1 LKYSDDELYKFY
13 QELQELWF
21 FENWILVIVWDHRKM
36 NPAEEW
42 ESDIFWPNRYTRSV
56 ATVVW
61 SWIQPGLE
69 KSWLIQHTDFYNSL
83 KRLVW
88 SWYVEVDN
96 MYNDIF
102 TQERNR
108 NWWITNSEFYENNRY
123 TVSSYSWDIFLFKN
137 LSNLPKD
144 NPVYDYFSSYISFE
158 FWNKDGVSV
167 ESENTWNNI
176 IFIWHRWFT
185 ENAPENTLESF
196 LQAKESWAD
205 WIEFDV
211 SYTKDFENIVV
222 HWDFL
227 YASNC
232 NKYRVWS
239 LNFDRIQKNCKI
251 KNWEKYMKLQ
261 KMLELIDGLFDYYF
275 LEIKVYNEKLW
286 AQQALEAIQTVKD
299 LNMQDR
305 VIFISYSDS
314 AREILEQ
321 DPDIIYWRDTF
332 NMDDLDFIWENNSK
346 YFLAPYD
353 MLTPEIVD
361 RANSLW
367 KKVVTYTVNETWDFQ
382 SMRDLWINIIMTDE
396 INLLKNYYSEAT
408 INP

>member
-1 LKYSDDELYKFY
+1 
-13 QELQELWF
+13 
-21 FENWILVIVWDHRKM
+21 
-36 NPAEEW
+36 
-42 ESDIFWPNRYTRSV
+42 
-56 ATVVW
+56 
-61 SWIQPGLE
+61 
-69 KSWLIQHTDFYNSL
+69 
-83 KRLVW
+83 
-88 SWYVEVDN
+88 
-96 MYNDIF
+96 
-102 TQERNR
+102 
-108 NWWITNSEFYENNRY
+108 
-123 TVSSYSWDIFLFKN
+123 
-137 LSNLPKD
+137 
-144 NPVYDYFSSYISFE
+144 
-158 FWNKDGVSV
+158 
-167 ESENTWNNI
+167 
-176 IFIWHRWFT
+176 
-185 ENAPENTLESF
+185 
-196 LQAKESWAD
+196 
-205 WIEFDV
+205 
-211 SYTKDFENIVV
+211 
-222 HWDFL
+222 
-227 YASNC
+227 
-232 NKYRVWS
+232 
-239 LNFDRIQKNCKI
+239 
-251 KNWEKYMKLQ
+251 
-261 KMLELIDGLFDYYF
+261 MLELIDGLFDYYF